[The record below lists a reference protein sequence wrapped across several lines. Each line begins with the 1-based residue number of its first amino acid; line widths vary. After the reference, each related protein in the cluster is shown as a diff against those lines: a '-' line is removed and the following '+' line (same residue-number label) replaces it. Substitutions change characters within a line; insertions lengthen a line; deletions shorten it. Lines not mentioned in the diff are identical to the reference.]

1 VDGYTKRWGMRLR
14 GMTRLEKAIAYFEN
28 AIRESLETVNYPTL
42 YRVELV
48 KAQVD
53 YPKSFEDY
61 VI

>member
-1 VDGYTKRWGMRLR
+1 MRLR